1 MPTRSKTALTDSPQ
15 AIAAVDDILAAAGL
29 AHGSRATRRDSWAA
43 GERRLTGT
51 KQLAA
56 DRARVAIGQKL
67 QPLESALLSKQ
78 TDLTHA
84 FSTRTGGSSRVFR
97 ANQPNG
103 EGDLN
108 LGFTEHDEAEAVREN
123 RRRFLET
130 IGAENFKS
138 FALLQQ
144 KHTPNVRILRSI
156 DEPQSSFL
164 EPAQMRGDGLLTDV
178 PGILLTIQTAD
189 CIPVL
194 LFDPVHRAIG
204 ALHAG
209 WRGTLARIVER
220 AVGSMRLLYGSNP
233 KDILAAIAPGIGPE
247 SYAVG
252 EELRHEFESQFAYAP
267 TLFRDVYDSDPI
279 REKYPMLF
287 LTARAPGHSPI
298 GPQLHLDLWA
308 ANRQQL
314 LDAGLFPENIDTLAQ
329 DTATNTG
336 RFFSYRAENGFTGRM
351 MAAIGLN

>member
-1 MPTRSKTALTDSPQ
+1 MSTRTKATDSPE
-15 AIAAVDDILAAAGL
+15 AIAAVDDILAGAGL
-29 AHGSRATRRDSWAA
+29 SHGTRASRHGTWSQ
-43 GERRLTGT
+43 GERKPARKRRETAEIASEISTERPESLQSL
-51 KQLAA
+51 QLA
-56 DRARVAIGQKL
+56 GQPGL
-67 QPLESALLSKQ
+67 I
-78 TDLTHA
+78 HA
-84 FSTRTGGSSRVFR
+84 FSTRTGGISRVFR
-97 ANQPNG
+97 VGSPK
-103 EGDLN
+103 ETGDLN
-108 LGFTEHDEAEAVREN
+108 LGFTKQDDAEAVREN
-123 RRRFLET
+123 RRRFLNA
-130 IGAENFKS
+130 IGAGNFKS

-144 KHTPNVRILRSI
+144 KHTPIIRILRST
-156 DEPQSSFL
+156 DEAQSDFL
-164 EPAQMRGDGLLTDV
+164 QPGQMRGDGLLTDV

-204 ALHAG
+204 AFHAG

-233 KDILAAIAPGIGPE
+233 EDILAAIGPGIGPE

-252 EELRHEFESQFAYAP
+252 EEVRHDFESQFAYASA
-267 TLFRDVYDSDPI
+267 LFRDVYDSDPI

-308 ANRQQL
+308 SNRQQL
-314 LDAGLFPENIDTLAQ
+314 RDAGLSPENIDTLAL
-329 DTATNTG
+329 DTAANTG